1 MPRMS
6 HATTTERSSVS
17 AASMSA
23 AVSRGGAGAQRQPR
37 RAQVLG
43 LHRQQP
49 RDDVRDAGRARAVQE
64 LRRRAGATQRG
75 RRGRLTGARGRARV
89 ATSCRGVI
97 SGVTRTRGS
106 A

>member
-17 AASMSA
+17 AASTSA
-23 AVSRGGAGAQRQPR
+23 ARHRGGAGAQGQAR

-49 RDDVRDAGRARAVQE
+49 PDDLRHAGRARAVQE

-75 RRGRLTGARGRARV
+75 RCGPAHAWARLAHGRHQL
-89 ATSCRGVI
+89 RGVI
-97 SGVTRTRGS
+97 R